1 MENITETELF
11 EEMMQGLVESK
22 QWEEIYRISSALGRE
37 VSILIDADD
46 SIWIDWGDQSEVTL
60 SPPYGA
66 KIPFKLWVHT
76 HPNMLAYWSF
86 TDQNSLQ
93 IASNILETA
102 YVLGGDGLL
111 STSSNCGP
119 GSETIRG
126 LPWSKETV
134 SSWVEVQEGVV

>member
-1 MENITETELF
+1 MDDITETEQF
-11 EEMMQGLVESK
+11 EDMMLELVIGK
-22 QWEEIYRISSALGRE
+22 RWEEIYRISSALHRE

-76 HPNMLAYWSF
+76 HPNMLAYWSV
-86 TDQNSLQ
+86 TDQTSLQ

-102 YVLGGDGLL
+102 YVLGGNGLL
-111 STSSNCGP
+111 STSSNCSP
-119 GSETIRG
+119 SSETIRG
-126 LPWSKETV
+126 LPWSKEVV
-134 SSWVEVQEGVV
+134 SPWIEFQEVVV

>member
-1 MENITETELF
+1 MGDITETELF
-11 EEMMQGLVESK
+11 EDLMHEMVVDER
-22 QWEEIYRISSALGRE
+22 WEDIYRISSSLNRE
-37 VSILIDADD
+37 VSILIDSDD
-46 SIWIDWGDQSEVTL
+46 SIWIDWGNQSEVTL

-93 IASNILETA
+93 IATNILETA

-111 STSSNCGP
+111 STSSNCSP

-126 LPWSKETV
+126 LSWSKETV
-134 SSWVEVQEGVV
+134 SSWIEVQEGVV

>member
-1 MENITETELF
+1 MGTHSSKHV
-11 EEMMQGLVESK
+11 GL
-22 QWEEIYRISSALGRE
+22 L
-37 VSILIDADD
+37 
-46 SIWIDWGDQSEVTL
+46 
-60 SPPYGA
+60 
-66 KIPFKLWVHT
+66 
-76 HPNMLAYWSF
+76 SF